1 MRQLYT
7 DFGHIQSKATTI
19 NVDNM
24 SASAIANNAKS
35 GKNVKHMEIKY
46 HYVQEMI
53 DKKAVATAYCPT
65 DIMLADVLTKPLS
78 RQRFETLRAR
88 LGVGCR

>member
-1 MRQLYT
+1 
-7 DFGHIQSKATTI
+7 
-19 NVDNM
+19 M

-35 GKNVKHMEIKY
+35 DKNVKHMEIKY

-78 RQRFETLRAR
+78 RQRFETLRAS